1 MRPDYQWIRNAGAAS
16 TIGLVLVLSIVIGF
30 LIGYGLD
37 RLLGT
42 EPWLMIL
49 FTLLGVVAGFIEMFK
64 IVLGMSKD

>member
-1 MRPDYQWIRNAGAAS
+1 MRPDYQWIRNAGVAS

-37 RLLGT
+37 LLLGT
-42 EPWLMIL
+42 KPWLMIL
-49 FTLLGVVAGFIEMFK
+49 FTLLGVAAGFIEMFK

>member
-1 MRPDYQWIRNAGAAS
+1 MAS
-16 TIGLVLVLSIVIGF
+16 GIGFVLVLSIVIGF

-42 EPWLMIL
+42 SPWLMIV
-49 FTLLGVVAGFIEMFK
+49 FTLLGVTAGFIELFK